1 MDTPPDLASS
11 TSDTQEIIKRDKSI
25 FWKIKGITAKATYRM
40 FCKYADS
47 NKVED
52 KVLIKTFSN
61 NFSLKY
67 SNPLL
72 ETHLKILF
80 SRKTNFVGSKALNF
94 AIKFVSYST
103 KMANTMEV
111 LKPFVENILYETIIP
126 ILFVTEKE
134 ISSFEQDPI
143 EFIRNLYDFTESMF
157 QPKNQVQD
165 LLCYLVAY
173 CSIKKKK
180 NKNSGKMKLPKPD
193 YLEKF
198 LAFTV

>member
-1 MDTPPDLASS
+1 
-11 TSDTQEIIKRDKSI
+11 
-25 FWKIKGITAKATYRM
+25 M

-126 ILFVTEKE
+126 ILFVTEKD
-134 ISSFEQDPI
+134 ISSFE
-143 EFIRNLYDFTESMF
+143 
-157 QPKNQVQD
+157 
-165 LLCYLVAY
+165 
-173 CSIKKKK
+173 
-180 NKNSGKMKLPKPD
+180 
-193 YLEKF
+193 
-198 LAFTV
+198 